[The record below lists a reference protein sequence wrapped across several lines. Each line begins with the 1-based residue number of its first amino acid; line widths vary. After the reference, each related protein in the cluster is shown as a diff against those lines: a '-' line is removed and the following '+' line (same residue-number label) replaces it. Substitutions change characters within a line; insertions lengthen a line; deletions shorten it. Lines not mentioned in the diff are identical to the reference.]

1 MPVVRLQWAGKIDGL
16 QAKGLGME
24 MIEKTLGQ
32 FGEAIGLP
40 DLKLDAENI
49 CSLTVDGEIE
59 VFFQVLDFS
68 TNVVRL
74 NSRLAS
80 LNNVPKSLY
89 LHLLEANYN
98 GMGTGHAALS
108 INQRS
113 SEVLLT
119 QAIQVDKLSVEEF
132 AETVKLFVK
141 YTSFWVHE
149 LVELAKFPSDEPVP
163 AQNMPASNLSSQM
176 QYLMP

>member
-1 MPVVRLQWAGKIDGL
+1 
-16 QAKGLGME
+16 ME
-24 MIEKTLGQ
+24 MVENTLRQ
-32 FGEAIGLP
+32 FGETIGLP
-40 DLKLDAENI
+40 DLKLDTENI

-59 VFFQVLDFS
+59 VFFQVLDFNA
-68 TNVVRL
+68 NVVRL

-119 QAIQVDKLSVEEF
+119 QAIQVDNLSVEEF

-163 AQNMPASNLSSQM
+163 VQDMPVDSLNSQM